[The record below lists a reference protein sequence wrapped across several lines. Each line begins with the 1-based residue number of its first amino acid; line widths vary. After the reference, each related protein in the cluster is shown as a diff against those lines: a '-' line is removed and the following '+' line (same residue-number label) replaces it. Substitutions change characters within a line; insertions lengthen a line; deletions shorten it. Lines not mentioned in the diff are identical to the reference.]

1 MEALPLIILLLLS
14 FCFILVFE
22 IVKIKKQLRKV
33 SRLTQV
39 MKTDLKKLID
49 NNSIK

>member
-22 IVKIKKQLRKV
+22 IVKIKKQLRK
-33 SRLTQV
+33 SIQIDPGDENRF
-39 MKTDLKKLID
+39 KKLID

>member
-1 MEALPLIILLLLS
+1 MEALYLIILLLLS
-14 FCFILVFE
+14 FGFILVFE

-39 MKTDLKKLID
+39 MKTDLKKLKD
-49 NNSIK
+49 NNNIK